1 MRKNGPVT
9 FTLNEMGATGGL
21 ELPFFFFELPFLK
34 NHSSCPVRIAC
45 RAEGRKQGDQDA
57 MAVIV
62 ARDIDGLYQTE

>member
-1 MRKNGPVT
+1 MT

-21 ELPFFFFELPFLK
+21 ELPFFFELPFLK

-45 RAEGRKQGDQDA
+45 RAEGWKQGDQDA

-62 ARDIDGLYQTE
+62 ARDFDGLYQTG